1 MSAPRVVV
9 VGDVLYDMVA
19 RVEGGL
25 PVGADSFVRIQ
36 DSPGG
41 SGANVAAWLASLG
54 VEAHL
59 VGRVGEDPLGDHL
72 EAGLRE
78 AGVRTHLSRD
88 PSLPTGRVFVLV
100 DGSGERTMITDR
112 GAGEALGP
120 RDIQPR
126 LFAPGAHLHLTGYLF
141 SGGRRREAAL
151 EALRLARGASMS
163 VSVDPSSVTLLR
175 AVGVERFAGWTSGA
189 DLLFPNLPE
198 AALLSGRAE
207 PEKAASRLLERYRAV
222 VLKLGPG
229 GALYADREGGRERLP
244 APRVRRADATG
255 AGDALCA
262 AFLAS
267 WVRGGPP
274 AQALREGVRL
284 AARVVGR
291 PGARGFR
298 RTRGPC

>member
-1 MSAPRVVV
+1 MSAPRVIV

-19 RVEGGL
+19 RVEGPL
-25 PVGADSFVRIQ
+25 PLGADSFVRIR
-36 DSPGG
+36 DAPGG
-41 SGANVAAWLASLG
+41 SAANAAAWLASLG
-54 VEAHL
+54 VEVHL
-59 VGRVGEDPLGDHL
+59 VGRVGGDPIGEHL

-78 AGVRTHLSRD
+78 AGVRVHLTRD

-120 RDIQPR
+120 KDLPPG
-126 LFAPGAHLHLTGYLF
+126 LFAPGSHLHLTGYLF
-141 SGGRRREAAL
+141 SGGCRREAAL
-151 EALRLARGASMS
+151 EALRLARRADMS

-175 AVGVERFAGWTSGA
+175 SVGPERFLRWTAGA
-189 DLLFPNLPE
+189 DLAFPNLPE
-198 AALLSGRAE
+198 GALLSGREE
-207 PEKAASRLLERYRAV
+207 PEAVAAALLAHYRAV

-229 GALYADREGGRERLP
+229 GALYADREGRRERLS
-244 APRVRRADATG
+244 APRVGRADATG

-262 AFLAS
+262 GFLAARL
-267 WVRGGPP
+267 RGEPP
-274 AQALREGVRL
+274 GEALREGIRL

-298 RTRGPC
+298 DDRGPC